1 MKSLSSILCESTI
14 ESIEEVAKLL
24 KPHVKQWYKSTAV
37 NNEWEDD
44 LVPVKNISDGIVK
57 YGSSHNE
64 GIWKSLNF
72 ELKSGYTGRICQQ
85 LSDGMRSRALFINGF
100 YIYIDHDLAPFE
112 GFKFRYTTSEGLKD
126 AIQFI
131 KKIKKTK

>member
-1 MKSLSSILCESTI
+1 MKTLSSVLCESAI

-24 KPHVKQWYKSTAV
+24 KPYVKQWCKDIAV
-37 NNEWEDD
+37 NNELEDG
-44 LVPVKNISDGIVK
+44 LVPVKNIADGIIR
-57 YGSSHNE
+57 YGSSYNE
-64 GIWKSLNF
+64 GIWKSFNF

-112 GFKFRYTTSEGLKD
+112 GFRFRYTTSDGLKN
-126 AIQFI
+126 AIDFI
-131 KKIKKTK
+131 KKIKK